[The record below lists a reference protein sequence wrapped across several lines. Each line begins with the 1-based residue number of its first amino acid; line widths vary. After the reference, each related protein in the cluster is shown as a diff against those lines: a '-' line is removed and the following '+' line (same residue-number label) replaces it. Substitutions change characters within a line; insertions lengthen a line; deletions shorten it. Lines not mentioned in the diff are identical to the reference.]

1 LTSHLLQTIYIYAGP
16 GVSLVALN
24 HTVYTLKKLVGS
36 RYELQAIGP
45 GAIKRHAWTTNA
57 ALLVMP
63 GGADLPY
70 GKRLNGKGNK
80 QIDDYIRQGGAYL
93 GFCAGAYYGSK
104 QVEFALKTPREVVGE
119 RELAFFPGLC
129 RGPVLAPWD
138 GQSNVGARAA
148 LLQWEGSQGAFA
160 ANHPFLTYY
169 NGGGYFVK
177 AGSYA
182 QVTVLAT
189 YGATKS
195 SKAAIVEIAHGLGRV
210 ILSGVHCEF
219 APELFDSHDPFL
231 RPVQNK
237 LIPSDEDR
245 LALMAHLLERLGIK
259 TKTL

>member
-1 LTSHLLQTIYIYAGP
+1 LTSHLLQTIYIYAGS

-45 GAIKRHAWTTNA
+45 GAIKRHAWTKNA

-70 GKRLNGKGNK
+70 GKHLNGQGNK

-104 QVEFALKTPREVVGE
+104 QVEFALKTPMEVVGE

-129 RGPVLAPWD
+129 KGPALAPWD
-138 GQSNVGARAA
+138 DQSNAGARAA
-148 LLQWEGSQGAFA
+148 LLQWEAPQGPFA

-177 AGSYA
+177 VNRYPH
-182 QVTVLAT
+182 VTVLAT
-189 YGATKS
+189 YRATKPP
-195 SKAAIVEIAHGLGRV
+195 KAAIVEIDQGLGRV
-210 ILSGVHCEF
+210 VLSGVHCEF
-219 APELFDSHDPFL
+219 APELFDGSDPFL
-231 RPVQNK
+231 LPIQKK
-237 LIPSDEDR
+237 LIPRDGDR
-245 LALMAHLLERLGIK
+245 LALMAHLLKRLSIE
-259 TKTL
+259 TKAP